1 MEKVN
6 GFLIIFLLISIGLS
20 AQEYKNSDNKSITY
34 IEYNVEVGIDQSLL
48 KNDTISQKF
57 ATSPYILFQYE
68 NYYTDRLRLNLMLVP
83 VAIHK
88 TKDETQLFKERCFQP
103 EFGISGSYLIYGN
116 LWFTAG
122 VGYAYRLSKQY
133 RRGAG
138 EWTAAK
144 YKQPGPFVYSSV
156 DYWIRPSLGL
166 KVTSV
171 FNKEGYTFR
180 IGIFVNFE
188 AIERRSR
195 NNNEQ

>member
-6 GFLIIFLLISIGLS
+6 SLVIIFLLLSTRLS
-20 AQEYKNSDNKSITY
+20 AQEYKNTDNKSTTTY
-34 IEYNVEVGIDQSLL
+34 TEFNIEVGIDQSLL
-48 KNDTISQKF
+48 KNDTIINQRF

-83 VAIHK
+83 VAIHT

-103 EFGISGSYLIYGN
+103 EFGISGSYMIFNN

-122 VGYAYRLSKQY
+122 AGYAYRLSKQY
-133 RRGAG
+133 RRGANT
-138 EWTAAK
+138 WTETEF
-144 YKQPGPFVYSSV
+144 KQPGAFVYGSI

-180 IGIFVNFE
+180 MGVFVNFE
-188 AIERRSR
+188 SIKRKMTIS
-195 NNNEQ
+195 N